1 MFLVGDGAA
10 EVIFLGRQLVRQVSV
25 EFERFS
31 VIGRHRELVFDPC
44 VKKLKWVVT
53 RRQSG

>member
-10 EVIFLGRQLVRQVSV
+10 EVIFLGRQLVRQASV